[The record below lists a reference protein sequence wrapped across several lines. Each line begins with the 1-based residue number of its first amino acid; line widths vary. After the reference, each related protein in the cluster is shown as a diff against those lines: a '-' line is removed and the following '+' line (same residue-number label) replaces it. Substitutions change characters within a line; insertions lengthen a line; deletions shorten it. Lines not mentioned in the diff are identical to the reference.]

1 MSYEQKIIN
10 YFEKNYK
17 KIGDDCAYI
26 NTTKQLISS
35 DTLVENKHFDLK
47 HFTPQDIAHR
57 LFLSNYSD
65 IQSSGGLP
73 KYVLLN
79 ISFPNKNYNF
89 VQQIITNFHR
99 ICLRNKIEIIGGD
112 TTSSEKIFLSLTIIS
127 DKINNTKI
135 TKRSNAKVDDKMN

>member
-26 NTTKQLISS
+26 NSTKQLISS

-47 HFTPQDIAHR
+47 HFTPQNIAHR

-65 IQSSGGLP
+65 IQSSGGVP

-79 ISFPNKNYNF
+79 I
-89 VQQIITNFHR
+89 
-99 ICLRNKIEIIGGD
+99 CLLY
-112 TTSSEKIFLSLTIIS
+112 TSPSPRDSRVS
-127 DKINNTKI
+127 
-135 TKRSNAKVDDKMN
+135 RMPSSA

>member
-47 HFTPQDIAHR
+47 HFTPQNIAHR

-65 IQSSGGLP
+65 IQSSGGVP

-79 ISFPNKNYNF
+79 ISFPNKKS
-89 VQQIITNFHR
+89 T
-99 ICLRNKIEIIGGD
+99 CLTMNSFKIL
-112 TTSSEKIFLSLTIIS
+112 SSGLANIKRKIY
-127 DKINNTKI
+127 
-135 TKRSNAKVDDKMN
+135 R

>member
-47 HFTPQDIAHR
+47 
-57 LFLSNYSD
+57 
-65 IQSSGGLP
+65 
-73 KYVLLN
+73 
-79 ISFPNKNYNF
+79 
-89 VQQIITNFHR
+89 
-99 ICLRNKIEIIGGD
+99 
-112 TTSSEKIFLSLTIIS
+112 
-127 DKINNTKI
+127 
-135 TKRSNAKVDDKMN
+135 